1 MEARPRVCHSGRMKY
16 VLMSLLARRPA
27 HGYELH
33 QEVEERLHGLMS
45 SVNPGQVYATLQRLE
60 RDGLIVGADVEQ
72 SERPN
77 KRVYELTPSG
87 EEELRTWS
95 QSPSPPTYFRNEFFL
110 KLVAV
115 GLSGIGDVGT
125 LIGRQ
130 RRECLQALR
139 DAEELLRSDRA
150 SDPAVAL
157 AAEAL
162 QLHLEADLEWLERC
176 EERLAVHAPS

>member
-1 MEARPRVCHSGRMKY
+1 MKY
-16 VLMSLLARRPA
+16 VLMSLLARQPA

-33 QEVEERLHGLMS
+33 HEIEERLRGLMS
-45 SVNPGQVYATLQRLE
+45 SVNPGQIYATLQRLE
-60 RDGLIVGADVEQ
+60 RDGLIAGVDVEQ
-72 SERPN
+72 AERPN
-77 KRVYELTPSG
+77 KRVYELTSDG
-87 EEELRTWS
+87 AAELREWAEA
-95 QSPSPPTYFRNEFFL
+95 PSPPTYFRNEFFV

-115 GLSGIGDVGT
+115 GLSGIGDIRT
-125 LIGRQ
+125 LIARQ

-139 DAEELLRSDRA
+139 DAEALLASEAA

-176 EERLAVHAPS
+176 EERLALHASR

>member
-1 MEARPRVCHSGRMKY
+1 MA
-16 VLMSLLARRPA
+16 
-27 HGYELH
+27 
-33 QEVEERLHGLMS
+33 
-45 SVNPGQVYATLQRLE
+45 
-60 RDGLIVGADVEQ
+60 
-72 SERPN
+72 
-77 KRVYELTPSG
+77 
-87 EEELRTWS
+87 
-95 QSPSPPTYFRNEFFL
+95 
-110 KLVAV
+110 
-115 GLSGIGDVGT
+115 GIGDVGT